1 MPFAIFAV
9 LSDVSIAVALCVLLH
24 GSRTNFRR
32 CVYLCTSLDIAGKFN
47 RLFCVTVSTNAI
59 VTTLTIYAINR
70 CLLTS

>member
-9 LSDVSIAVALCVLLH
+9 LSDVSIAVALCILLH
-24 GSRTNFRR
+24 GSRTNFKR
-32 CVYLCTSLDIAGKFN
+32 CVYLCASLDIKFN